1 MLKRHYPFFT
11 LIGVILAVFAANFSL
26 NTFLLGWDN
35 LPVELN
41 LGLNIQRSIFSAWQ
55 EYQGLGLVGGHG
67 HAADL
72 IHQLLLWPFSFL
84 PVNLLRQFYIF
95 SMLALGPLGVYFL
108 IKKLL
113 SYKDN
118 ALNSL
123 IPVLGSLFYLLNL
136 ATLQTFYVPFE
147 PFVTHFAAL
156 PWLLLSALYF
166 IAEDDRKALLF
177 FIIVNILAIPQG
189 QVPTVFFV
197 YLLSLLVF
205 LFILFIETKSKFIL
219 RKCAKVIVLTLII
232 NAFWLLP
239 FGYFLLT
246 NSHVALD
253 AKINQMST
261 GTVFL
266 QNKEFGNIW
275 NAMLLKGFW
284 FNNVDLNSENQF
296 NYMLSPWRQ
305 HLSPIISTIG
315 YLFFAIIL
323 LGISYIKRKKPFIIP
338 FFALFLLS
346 FTMLTTNT
354 PPFSWLNE
362 ILRKIPLFNEVFRFP
377 FTKFSILASLTYAI
391 FFSAGIGKLTTF
403 VKGSKFAE
411 KIKPRLI
418 FVFFLALLAIFMFPV
433 FRGNLFYNKVK
444 VVIPKEYFQLFDY
457 LKTKDK
463 TLRIANFPQYTF
475 WGWNYYNWG
484 YGGSGFLWYG
494 IEQPILDRAFDVWSK
509 NDENYYWEIS
519 HALYSNNPELFEN
532 VLNKYAVSLLLLDEN
547 IINPS
552 SPEVLF
558 NNGFKK
564 LVKEVPSI
572 QKDKSFGKITLYK
585 VNLKNKSSELKNVV
599 SVNPYNWNDNDSA
612 FTKYGN
618 YISTN
623 KDPNYFY
630 PFRSLFSGKNEE
642 DQEFQI
648 NSSQDKIEFSNP
660 LPVRKSANLSIPDMA
675 KFVSAEF
682 TVKSNRNNTIA
693 IAAIIQTPEIF
704 IESKGDRKK
713 VWGKAVN
720 QDFFIVQ
727 SPTFP
732 MILNV
737 NGLVNFKIDKNKEGT
752 IGKVLLP
759 QDQNTILSLND
770 NNARSLG
777 VFTVSA
783 KSILSLLAPLP
794 EQVLIGKINKNTN
807 IVTSIPRIE
816 NSIQGARIFPSKGWE
831 SDVQDCESF
840 KKGKISGKLISE
852 DNKAVLELV
861 SENSTACIF
870 YNFSAFDHNQGYI
883 ALVENANKQG
893 RSIHLWLLDE
903 NKKISII
910 DTYLKTNKNLNISAF
925 VISPEERF
933 DVGYSL
939 HLDNQSI
946 GKDKVANIV
955 GKVSLSP
962 IPYDLLS
969 SLSISEA
976 NPTNITSSSSVLA
989 YFQSFDKGWK
999 AYEVKNINWPNTTFP
1014 FLFGKELK
1022 NHVLVNNWANGW
1034 IMEEAI
1040 TKNENSKIIIVFLP
1054 QYLEYLG
1061 AILLLGTLVRLFFPF
1076 KKEQF

>member
-1 MLKRHYPFFT
+1 MLKRHYPFFA
-11 LIGVILAVFAANFSL
+11 LIGVILAVFVANFSPH
-26 NTFLLGWDN
+26 TFLLGWDN

-41 LGLNIQRSIFSAWQ
+41 LGLNIKRSIFGVWQ
-55 EYQGLGLVGGHG
+55 EYQGLGLVAGHG
-67 HAADL
+67 HSADL
-72 IHQLLLWPFSFL
+72 IHQLLLWMFSFL
-84 PVNLLRQFYIF
+84 PVNLLRQSYIL
-95 SMLALGPLGVYFL
+95 SMLALGPIGVYFL

-113 SYKDN
+113 AYKDKT
-118 ALNSL
+118 LNSL

-136 ATLQTFYVPFE
+136 ATLQTFYAPFE
-147 PFVTHFAAL
+147 PFATHFAAL

-166 IAEDDRKALLF
+166 IAEDNKKALLF

-189 QVPTVFFV
+189 QVPTIFFV
-197 YLLSLLVF
+197 YLLSLFVF
-205 LFILFIETKSKFIL
+205 LLILFIETKSKFIL
-219 RKCAKVIVLTLII
+219 KKCAKVITLTLII

-266 QNKEFGNIW
+266 QNKEFGSIW
-275 NAMLLKGFW
+275 DTMLLKGFW
-284 FNNVDLNSENQF
+284 FNSVDLNSQHQF
-296 NYMLSPWRQ
+296 GYMLSPWKE
-305 HLSPIISTIG
+305 HLSPIISAIG
-315 YLFFAIIL
+315 YLFFVIIL
-323 LGISYIKRKKPFIIP
+323 LGISYVKRKKPFVIP

-354 PPFSWLNE
+354 PPFSWVNE
-362 ILRKIPLFNEVFRFP
+362 MLRKIPLLNEVFRFP

-403 VKGSKFAE
+403 IKESKYAK
-411 KIKPRLI
+411 KIKSKLI
-418 FVFFLALLAIFMFPV
+418 FVFFLALLIIFMFPV
-433 FRGNLFYNKVK
+433 FRGNLFYSKVK

-463 TLRIANFPQYTF
+463 ALRIANFPQYTF

-509 NDENYYWEIS
+509 NNENYYWEIS

-552 SPEVLF
+552 SPEALF

-564 LVKEVPSI
+564 LVSKIPAI
-572 QKDKSFGKITLYK
+572 QKDKSFGNITLYK
-585 VNLKNKSSELKNVV
+585 VSLKNKSSELKNVA
-599 SVNPYNWNDNDSA
+599 SVNPYNWNDNDNA
-612 FTKYGN
+612 FTQYGN
-618 YISTN
+618 YISTD

-630 PFRSLFSGKNEE
+630 PFRSLFSGKNEK
-642 DQEFQI
+642 DQEFHT

-660 LPVRKSANLSIPDMA
+660 LPIRESANLFIPDIA

-682 TVKSNRNNTIA
+682 TVNNNRDNSITITA
-693 IAAIIQTPEIF
+693 ILQTPEIS
-704 IESKGDRKK
+704 IESASNRKK
-713 VWGKAVN
+713 IWGKTFN
-720 QDFFIVQ
+720 QDFFIVNK
-727 SPTFP
+727 PTFP
-732 MILNV
+732 MILNI
-737 NGLVNFKIDKNKEGT
+737 NGLINFKIDKNQKGT

-759 QDQNTILSLND
+759 KDQNTILSLSD

-777 VFTVSA
+777 IFTVSA
-783 KSILSLLAPLP
+783 KSILALLSPLP
-794 EQVLIGKINKNTN
+794 QQVLIGKINKNTN
-807 IVTSIPRIE
+807 IVVSVPRVE
-816 NSIQGARIFPSKGWE
+816 NVIQGARILPSKSWE
-831 SDVQDCESF
+831 KDVKDCESF
-840 KKGKISGKLISE
+840 KKGKVSGKIITE
-852 DNKAVLELV
+852 NNKAALELT

-903 NKKISII
+903 SKKISII
-910 DTYLKTNKNLNISAF
+910 DTYLKINKNLKMSAF
-925 VISPEERF
+925 VIPPGERF

-946 GKDKVANIV
+946 GKDKVVNIV
-955 GKVSLSP
+955 GEISLSP
-962 IPYDLLS
+962 IPYELLS
-969 SLSISEA
+969 SLLISEV
-976 NPTNITSSSSVLA
+976 NSVKIGTSASTLA
-989 YFQSFDKGWK
+989 YFQSFDQGWK
-999 AYEVKNINWPNTTFP
+999 AYEVKSINWPNTALP
-1014 FLFGKELK
+1014 FFFGKELK

-1034 IMEEAI
+1034 ILEESI
-1040 TKNENSKIIIVFLP
+1040 VKNQNSKIIIVFLP

-1061 AILLLGTLVRLFFPF
+1061 VVLLIGTLVWLFFSF